1 MNKSILSLL
10 VAATASLGVQ
20 SASAVL
26 ITDWSWR
33 VEATFT
39 AAAPSAP
46 PADAVTAFL
55 PNATFPIAG
64 PPPAFNFTRLQWGGD
79 TGFGQSTLQIMNP
92 SLVSPPL
99 APIQTNM
106 GPENTLLLR
115 HSNFAISPFA
125 NALSTAT
132 LSAQLLL
139 TPLLPPGSSIGPL
152 TADFDIRFKETQNNL
167 GVCPAGD
174 PNPCDDIFVITNPE
188 VLTTPVQFIIDDFV
202 YTVTQ
207 GAFGLGP
214 IPAGACTAAGVLA
227 GCIGFVTEEGSIS
240 ELQTFIAITAT
251 LIPEPS
257 VLGLLGIALAGLG
270 FARRRKLQ

>member
-1 MNKSILSLL
+1 MNKSIFSLL
-10 VAATASLGVQ
+10 LAATASLGTQ

-39 AAAPSAP
+39 AAAPLAP
-46 PADAVTAFL
+46 PADAVTASL

-64 PPPAFNFTRLQWGGD
+64 PPPAFNSTRLQWGGD
-79 TGFGQSTLQIMNP
+79 TGFGQSSLQIMDP

-99 APIQTNM
+99 APLQTNM
-106 GPENTLLLR
+106 GPENSLLLR
-115 HSNFAISPFA
+115 HSNAAIIGA
-125 NALSTAT
+125 NTLSTAT

-152 TADFDIRFKETQNNL
+152 TSDFDIRFKETQNNL

-188 VLTTPVQFIIDDFV
+188 VLMTPVQFIIDDFV

-214 IPAGACTAAGVLA
+214 LPAGACTAAGVLA
-227 GCIGFVTEEGSIS
+227 GCIGFVTEEGSTN
-240 ELQTFIAITAT
+240 ELQAFIAITAT
-251 LIPEPS
+251 LVPEPG
-257 VLGLLGIALAGLG
+257 VLGLLGLALAGLG
-270 FARRRKLQ
+270 VARRRKLH